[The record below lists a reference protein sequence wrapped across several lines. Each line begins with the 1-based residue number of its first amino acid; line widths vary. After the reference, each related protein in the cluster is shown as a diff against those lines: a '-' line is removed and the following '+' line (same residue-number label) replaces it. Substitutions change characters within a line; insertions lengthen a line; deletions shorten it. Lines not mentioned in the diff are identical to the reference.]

1 MATATVSVFQQL
13 QQIEDLRRQAE
24 SQYKDYQ
31 KALTSVNK
39 TLAQL
44 AEVASKANVGIA
56 GVPLMP
62 ITPSKTAKAL
72 KATPPTTGAK
82 RRGRPRKSE
91 AAVTTPVTVGA
102 KRRGR
107 PKKVVAA
114 NEVKVATQRH
124 YDNPKSLR
132 ETCWEILDRDPSSYR
147 KILSEYP
154 EGAKGLKVTELKEII
169 ETEGVWTSSSADI
182 GAQIQ
187 NTLHNLRN
195 KEGKLHRNDED
206 RRYTIV
212 SGKQLND

>member
-1 MATATVSVFQQL
+1 MATANVSVFQQL

-24 SQYKDYQ
+24 SQYKEYQ

-44 AEVASKANVGIA
+44 ADVASKANVGIS
-56 GVPLMP
+56 GISLMP
-62 ITPSKTAKAL
+62 ITPSKTVKAP
-72 KATPPTTGAK
+72 KATPTTGTK

-91 AAVTTPVTVGA
+91 AAVSVSVTVGA

-107 PKKVVAA
+107 PKKAVTG
-114 NEVKVATQRH
+114 NEVKPVAQRH

-132 ETCWEILDRDPSSYR
+132 ETCWEILEREPSSYR
-147 KILSEYP
+147 KILSDYP
-154 EGAKGLKVTELKEII
+154 EEAKGLKVTELKEII